1 MVGNMQLTVRMDD
14 ITPDM
19 DWNKFR
25 RFKQIL
31 NKAGIKPLIGVVPCN
46 QDKKL
51 MIQSQRE
58 DFWDVIGQLSKEG
71 WSIAQHGHSHTYV
84 TKKGGLF
91 PLNSYSEFAGLSFT
105 EQVDKLERGKA
116 VLEEHGINTDIF
128 MAPAH
133 SYDRNTLKALKECG
147 FSKVTDGFGEVPYMQ
162 DGIHFLPISF
172 SQKQAFD
179 RERKGYATIVFHT
192 NMMEEKDFVRYE
204 KLLLENKDLFLPYSD
219 YLKVPVVSRG
229 AFGRMREWNMAKL
242 KHILVKIRK

>member
-1 MVGNMQLTVRMDD
+1 MQLTVRMDD

-19 DWNKFR
+19 DWNKFE
-25 RFKQIL
+25 RFKEIL
-31 NKAGIKPLIGVVPCN
+31 DKAGIKPLIGVVPCN

-51 MIQSQRE
+51 MLMPKKE
-58 DFWDVIGQLSKEG
+58 EFWEIVKGLSSEG
-71 WSIAQHGHSHTYV
+71 WMIAQHGHCHVYT

-91 PLNSYSEFAGLSFT
+91 PLNSYSEFAGLSFN

-116 VLEEHGINTDIF
+116 ILEENGIDTDIF

-133 SYDRNTLKALKECG
+133 SYDKNTLKALKECG
-147 FSKVTDGFGEVPYMQ
+147 FTKVTDGFGEVPYVQ
-162 DGIHFLPISF
+162 DGIQFLPISF

-204 KLLLENKDLFLPYSD
+204 KLLLENKDMFISYSD
-219 YLKVPVVSRG
+219 YLKVQPVSRG
-229 AFGRMREWNMAKL
+229 AFGRMKEWNMAKA
-242 KHILVKIRK
+242 KHILVKLRK